1 MTKGWLKNLSGLI
14 LTTLAVA
21 PSAAWAC
28 PYCAVREGGGTAST
42 VLMGA
47 MIALPFGIAFAV
59 VPAIRRVVAEPD
71 FTTPTLSE
79 ARDSSELDSNK

>member
-1 MTKGWLKNLSGLI
+1 MRGWLQTLLGASLTAMALI
-14 LTTLAVA
+14 

-28 PYCAVREGGGTAST
+28 PYCAVRQGGGTAST

-71 FTTPTLSE
+71 FTTPNLPQV
-79 ARDSSELDSNK
+79 RGSSELDSNK

>member
-1 MTKGWLKNLSGLI
+1 MTGWLQTLLGGS
-14 LTTLAVA
+14 LTAMALV
-21 PSAAWAC
+21 PSVVWAC
-28 PYCAVREGGGTAST
+28 PYCAVREGGGTAGT

-71 FTTPTLSE
+71 FTTPNLTQV
-79 ARDSSELDSNK
+79 RGSSELDSTK